1 MILKL
6 QTSACFRSI
15 KIEEQHKGKEIKHQG

>member
-6 QTSACFRSI
+6 QTNT
-15 KIEEQHKGKEIKHQG
+15 IELCKRDTWY

>member
-6 QTSACFRSI
+6 QTTKNYKVIVTSNNY
-15 KIEEQHKGKEIKHQG
+15 K

>member
-6 QTSACFRSI
+6 QTTPLN
-15 KIEEQHKGKEIKHQG
+15 